1 MKKVKFKK
9 GNKMSNISNV
19 VVNEN
24 VILCN
29 VDGKDYSLEFD
40 NGDTLCVVLVNGE
53 EVFDYDDDLMND
65 IIVKS
70 FDV

>member
-1 MKKVKFKK
+1 MKMF
-9 GNKMSNISNV
+9 NISNV

-29 VDGKDYSLEFD
+29 VDNNEYSLEFD
-40 NGDTLCVVLVNGE
+40 NGDTLCVVLINGE
-53 EVFDYDDDLMND
+53 EVFDYDNDLMD
-65 IIVKS
+65 EIIVKS

>member
-1 MKKVKFKK
+1 MF
-9 GNKMSNISNV
+9 NISNV

-29 VDGKDYSLEFD
+29 VDGNEYSLEFD
-40 NGDTLCVVLVNGE
+40 YGDTLCVVLVNGE
-53 EVFDYDDDLMND
+53 EVFDYDDDLMNE